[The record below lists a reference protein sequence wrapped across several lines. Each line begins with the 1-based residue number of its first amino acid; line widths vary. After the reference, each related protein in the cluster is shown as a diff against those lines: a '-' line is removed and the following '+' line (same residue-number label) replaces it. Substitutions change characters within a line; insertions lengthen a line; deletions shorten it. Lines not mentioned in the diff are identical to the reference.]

1 MLAELLEQ
9 DHRQQARA
17 RPTARRWVE
26 GSRRLGDPLAVPAG
40 ELLASGLDH
49 LPLARD
55 DFQRLG
61 DVLAELRDPPGAAAV
76 AGGGRFD
83 HHPLARQMLRK
94 RLTNRAPARE
104 RAHWRRSPRRG
115 LLGPEL
121 VFGGGRLELLELQL
135 ELVEE
140 PRLALRLLT
149 IELAPQLQDLEL
161 EGCDHRFAAGQHR
174 LRSGRLRNRARSLG
188 LGRLGPRLGGGERR
202 AQGIEIFSIR
212 RHDFDCTR

>member
-1 MLAELLEQ
+1 
-9 DHRQQARA
+9 
-17 RPTARRWVE
+17 
-26 GSRRLGDPLAVPAG
+26 
-40 ELLASGLDH
+40 
-49 LPLARD
+49 
-55 DFQRLG
+55 
-61 DVLAELRDPPGAAAV
+61 V
-76 AGGGRFD
+76 AG
-83 HHPLARQMLRK
+83 ASI
-94 RLTNRAPARE
+94 TT
-104 RAHWRRSPRRG
+104 RSRRG

-161 EGCDHRFAAGQHR
+161 EGCDHGFAAGQHR

-188 LGRLGPRLGGGERR
+188 LGRPGPRLGGGERC

-212 RHDFDCTR
+212 SHDFDCTR